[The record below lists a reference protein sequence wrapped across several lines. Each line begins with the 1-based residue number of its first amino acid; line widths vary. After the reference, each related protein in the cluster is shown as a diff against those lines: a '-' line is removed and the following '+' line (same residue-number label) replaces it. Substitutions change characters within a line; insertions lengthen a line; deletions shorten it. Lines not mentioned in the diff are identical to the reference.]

1 MSSRTLKGNRFSLIA
16 LFKFSVPALVPPGA
30 KDPVLK
36 GVSLTIEAGDLLG
49 VIGPS
54 GAGKSTFVRALLGV
68 WPTSSGT
75 VRLDGAEVYQWSR
88 DALGPHVG
96 YLPQD
101 VELFEGT
108 ISENIARFGEVDAEK
123 VVEAAKRANVHEL
136 ILQLSEGYDT
146 VIGASGGI
154 LSGGQRQRV
163 GLARALYRNPVL
175 VVLDEP
181 NSNLDE
187 QGELALGNA
196 LQIMKRNNVTVIL
209 VTHRQNVLTH
219 VDKLLLLND
228 GKLAVYGPRDQVI
241 AHLHQAQQV
250 SMANVSSNS

>member
-1 MSSRTLKGNRFSLIA
+1 M
-16 LFKFSVPALVPPGA
+16 
-30 KDPVLK
+30 PVLK
-36 GVSLTIEAGDLLG
+36 GISLIIEAGSLLG
-49 VIGPS
+49 VVGPS
-54 GAGKSTFVRALLGV
+54 GAGKSTFARALLGI
-68 WPTSSGT
+68 WPTASGKI
-75 VRLDGAEVYQWSR
+75 RLDGAEVSMWNR
-88 DALGPHVG
+88 DELGPYIG

-108 ISENIARFGEVDAEK
+108 ISENIARFGEIDAEK
-123 VVEAAKRANVHEL
+123 VVAAAKMANVHEL

-146 VIGASGGI
+146 VIGAAGGV

-163 GLARALYRNPVL
+163 GLARALYGNPVL

-196 LQIMKRNNVTVIL
+196 LQQLKQNNVTVIL
-209 VTHRQNVLTH
+209 VTHRQNVLVH
-219 VDKLLLLND
+219 VDKLLVLND

-241 AHLHQAQQV
+241 AHLQQQTQA
-250 SMANVSSNS
+250 ANTIPAATNN

>member
-1 MSSRTLKGNRFSLIA
+1 M
-16 LFKFSVPALVPPGA
+16 
-30 KDPVLK
+30 
-36 GVSLTIEAGDLLG
+36 
-49 VIGPS
+49 
-54 GAGKSTFVRALLGV
+54 
-68 WPTSSGT
+68 
-75 VRLDGAEVYQWSR
+75 
-88 DALGPHVG
+88 
-96 YLPQD
+96 
-101 VELFEGT
+101 
-108 ISENIARFGEVDAEK
+108 
-123 VVEAAKRANVHEL
+123 
-136 ILQLSEGYDT
+136 
-146 VIGASGGI
+146 
-154 LSGGQRQRV
+154 
-163 GLARALYRNPVL
+163 
-175 VVLDEP
+175 VLDEP